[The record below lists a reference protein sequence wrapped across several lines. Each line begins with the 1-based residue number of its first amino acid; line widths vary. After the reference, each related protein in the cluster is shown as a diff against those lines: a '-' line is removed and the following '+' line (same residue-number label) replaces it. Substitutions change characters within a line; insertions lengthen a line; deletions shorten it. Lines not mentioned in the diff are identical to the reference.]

1 MKSSII
7 LQKWNQNIV
16 RLKKINYLNQWRKK
30 KTKVKVTIDENRVY
44 LIKIPIPPENLT
56 LADLK
61 KKMPKK
67 GPFQYFVKTILEDG
81 DTGFEEYDDDS
92 AILPL
97 HEDKII
103 VECNTI
109 WKWIF

>member
-1 MKSSII
+1 M
-7 LQKWNQNIV
+7 
-16 RLKKINYLNQWRKK
+16 
-30 KTKVKVTIDENRVY
+30 
-44 LIKIPIPPENLT
+44 T

-81 DTGFEEYDDDS
+81 DTGFEEYYDDS

-109 WKWIF
+109 